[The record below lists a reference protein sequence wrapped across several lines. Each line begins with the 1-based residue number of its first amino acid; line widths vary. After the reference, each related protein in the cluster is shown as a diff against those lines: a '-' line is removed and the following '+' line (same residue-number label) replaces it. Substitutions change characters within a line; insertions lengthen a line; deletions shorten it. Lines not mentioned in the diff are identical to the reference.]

1 MLIRPRRPLLALAAA
16 LASVILTAAA
26 AAQAAPD
33 TTPSKKPLGFLTDT
47 VKRYGLVPAHFTI
60 SLGGFLPSVSSSV
73 QLSSPTLPGDD
84 VGLENR
90 LGLKRQ
96 TQNFEVVAAMRLG
109 KKQLITLGYFG
120 FQRSADKTISDSITF
135 GDTTYHAGASVHANS
150 GIQYYGFTYRY
161 YFVRKERW
169 ELGGGLGIDGLVLSA
184 GLKLSANLGG
194 GEGANVQHSGSITAP
209 APMLGLYGDWEFA
222 PRFFFRGQLEYLY
235 INDIASYG
243 GHVTDD
249 KLAIE
254 WFPLHNYGLG
264 AGYHYIDLNINK
276 DLRDGGNLDINYNIQ
291 GVMFYLSAAF

>member
-1 MLIRPRRPLLALAAA
+1 MLIRYHRSILVFAAA
-16 LASVILTAAA
+16 LAPATFAATAP
-26 AAQAAPD
+26 AQSAPD
-33 TTPSKKPLGFLTDT
+33 TTASKKPLGFLTDT

-84 VGLENR
+84 IGLENR
-90 LGLKRQ
+90 LGLQRH

-109 KKQLITLGYFG
+109 QKQLITLGYFG

-135 GDTTYHAGASVHANS
+135 GDTTYHAGAQIRANS

-169 ELGGGLGIDGLVLSA
+169 ELGGGLGIDGLVLNA
-184 GLKLSANLGG
+184 GLKLSASGG
-194 GEGANVQHSGSITAP
+194 GGPGVNVQHSGSITAP
-209 APMLGLYGDWEFA
+209 APMLGLYGDWEFV
-222 PRFFFRGQLEYLY
+222 PRFFLRGQLEYLY
-235 INDIASYG
+235 INNIASYG
-243 GHVTDD
+243 GHVSDD
-249 KLAIE
+249 KLAVE

-264 AGYHYIDLNINK
+264 VGYHYIDLNINK

-291 GVMFYLSAAF
+291 GIMFYLSAAF